1 MGYLRRALY
10 IYSQTLTL
18 QYQPFLMQTIKVQT
32 TQNIEV
38 EYQLAGV
45 GDRMVAYLVD
55 IAIYIGFWF
64 LLLLLNQATSFLS
77 NNYLAFL
84 ASFPFLFYSL
94 CCEFFLNGQTIGKRA
109 KGIQVISLDG
119 GQASFGQ
126 YLIRWVFSLIDVSIS
141 SGVVAV
147 VMIALTDKSQRLGD
161 KIAGTT
167 VVRTRIKTTLQDTI
181 FEETADIY
189 QPLYPQVSILKEKD
203 IALVKE
209 VLNRNYKLPNY
220 EMVIK
225 TADKIKQVLE
235 IEAQH
240 EAEDFLKT
248 IIKDYNHVTARM

>member
-1 MGYLRRALY
+1 
-10 IYSQTLTL
+10 
-18 QYQPFLMQTIKVQT
+18 MQTIKIQT

-64 LLLLLNQATSFLS
+64 LLLLLNKATSFLN

-84 ASFPFLFYSL
+84 ASFPFLFYSV
-94 CCEFFLNGQTIGKRA
+94 CCEFFLNGQTIGKKA

-119 GQASFGQ
+119 GQASLGQ
-126 YLIRWVFSLIDVSIS
+126 YLIRWVFSIIDVSVS

-161 KIAGTT
+161 KVAGTT

-189 QPLYPQVSILKEKD
+189 QPLYPQVNILKEKD

-209 VLNRNYKLPNY
+209 VLNRNYKIPNY
-220 EMVIK
+220 EMIVK

-235 IEAQH
+235 IVTPH

-248 IIKDYNHVTARM
+248 VIKDYNHVTARM